1 MERNQVATSSG
12 IGWRI
17 AAELGGDIKR
27 NTHSTNKGLAR
38 HINFTVFHV
47 EYLNL
52 AMIQILGNN
61 ATIKYKRAKKY
72 KFTMHTIASITVA
85 EPGHI
90 VSKYA

>member
-1 MERNQVATSSG
+1 
-12 IGWRI
+12 
-17 AAELGGDIKR
+17 
-27 NTHSTNKGLAR
+27 
-38 HINFTVFHV
+38 
-47 EYLNL
+47 
-52 AMIQILGNN
+52 MIQILGNN